1 VLVETEDATH
11 GSFRLKDLIDVDF
24 RDNALYAGSL
34 ERKDGRPIVHWTVD
48 EAQETTL
55 LVAEDDGITEV
66 SGRLEPHR
74 HPPGTV
80 VQLERIG
87 YAILLDDG
95 RLLMTHE

>member
-1 VLVETEDATH
+1 
-11 GSFRLKDLIDVDF
+11 
-24 RDNALYAGSL
+24 
-34 ERKDGRPIVHWTVD
+34 VD